1 MSAIVRATFK
11 IPCPPRPE
19 RAPERISCDKNA
31 LVRSESRHTR
41 SMSAGPSRALSHS
54 IPSYRRS
61 PRRFRRHCASRA
73 RATAILSCVVVCTPD
88 SAGTPAGCWT
98 GVLPVGTPGSAVT
111 PAGCWAVVLGAVT
124 PDSAGTPAGCWTGVL
139 PVGAPRSAGT
149 SRSAC
154 APRSVVSPAGC
165 WAGAISSVESGL
177 STWTRRSIRSK
188 SGALSFFQYFST
200 MSGEQVHMRFFAA

>member
-19 RAPERISCDKNA
+19 RAPERISCVKNA

-73 RATAILSCVVVCTPD
+73 RATAILSCVVVC
-88 SAGTPAGCWT
+88 
-98 GVLPVGTPGSAVT
+98 
-111 PAGCWAVVLGAVT
+111 T

>member
-111 PAGCWAVVLGAVT
+111 PAGCW
-124 PDSAGTPAGCWTGVL
+124 TGVL

>member
-111 PAGCWAVVLGAVT
+111 PAGCW
-124 PDSAGTPAGCWTGVL
+124 TGVL
-139 PVGAPRSAGT
+139 PVTRILLEPRRGVGRVLPVGARSAGT

>member
-61 PRRFRRHCASRA
+61 PRRFRLHCASRA

-98 GVLPVGTPGSAVT
+98 GVLPVGTPGSSV
-111 PAGCWAVVLGAVT
+111 
-124 PDSAGTPAGCWTGVL
+124 TPAGCWTGVL
-139 PVGAPRSAGT
+139 PVGA